1 MARAAERPPEPE
13 PQAEAEAEGEPVT
26 GVADPEQAWKALTLV
41 NDWIKHAEAK
51 TGASLAVAGVT
62 GGVLYNLVKDQHDP
76 GPVLW
81 AAAVVCGVAVL
92 AAGLAAA
99 RALMPRL
106 RLSRTEEEPVSRL
119 FFSHIARKY
128 EYDGLSYVEV
138 LRTLTG
144 QPEELTREIA
154 HQVHANAVV
163 AHRKFFWADWAVRAL
178 VVALAALG
186 VVAAI
191 VGSE

>member
-1 MARAAERPPEPE
+1 MARAAGRQPEV
-13 PQAEAEAEGEPVT
+13 EGVVE
-26 GVADPEQAWKALTLV
+26 VADPDQAWKALTLV

-76 GPVLW
+76 GPALW
-81 AAAVVCGVAVL
+81 TAAVVCGVAVL
-92 AAGLAAA
+92 AAGTASAL
-99 RALMPRL
+99 ALMPRL

-128 EYDGLSYVEV
+128 KNDSPSYVEV
-138 LRTLTG
+138 LRTLTC
-144 QPEELTREIA
+144 QPEEVTRQIA

-163 AHRKFFWADWAVRAL
+163 AQRKFFWANWAVRAL
-178 VVALAALG
+178 VVALAAAG
-186 VVAAI
+186 VVAVI